1 MRASRRST
9 LPPSARTSTQR
20 HLQDAIDAKK
30 KADHEAPAKP
40 APVKR
45 EGSTSGAK
53 PRQVVNV
60 SDDDEDSTKQD
71 TEINTPNSKGGRGAA
86 AQPTPAAMY
95 AISRTPTDAELT
107 AHMKTLQAQARAAA
121 AAKGAPTTTKTE
133 RKHGLFS
140 RKVPGTNKVQ
150 RSPEGYLVR
159 RPPNGAARAVT
170 QPDRLGPSLPCRRR
184 SV

>member
-1 MRASRRST
+1 M
-9 LPPSARTSTQR
+9 
-20 HLQDAIDAKK
+20 QDAIDAKK
-30 KADHEAPAKP
+30 KADHEAPAKL

-60 SDDDEDSTKQD
+60 SDDEEDPTKPD
-71 TEINTPNSKGGRGAA
+71 TAFNTPNSKGGRGAA
-86 AQPTPAAMY
+86 AQRTPTLVY

-121 AAKGAPTTTKTE
+121 AAKGAPTTE
-133 RKHGLFS
+133 RRHGLFS
-140 RKVPGTNKVQ
+140 RKVTGTKEVK
-150 RSPEGYLVR
+150 RSAEGYLVR
-159 RPPNGAARAVT
+159 RPPYGAARDVT

>member
-1 MRASRRST
+1 VRASRRST
-9 LPPSARTSTQR
+9 LPPSARTSTQG

-30 KADHEAPAKP
+30 KADHEAPAKL
-40 APVKR
+40 APDKR

-60 SDDDEDSTKQD
+60 SDDDEDPTKPD
-71 TEINTPNSKGGRGAA
+71 TGFHTPNSKGGRGAA
-86 AQPTPAAMY
+86 AQRTPPPMY

-121 AAKGAPTTTKTE
+121 AAKGAPKKE
-133 RKHGLFS
+133 RRHGLFS
-140 RKVPGTNKVQ
+140 RKVTGTKEVR
-150 RSPEGYLVR
+150 RSAEGYLVR
-159 RPPNGAARAVT
+159 RPPYCAARDVT

>member
-1 MRASRRST
+1 VRASRRST
-9 LPPSARTSTQR
+9 LPLSARTSTQG

-30 KADHEAPAKP
+30 KADHEAPAKL

-86 AQPTPAAMY
+86 AQRTPTPMY
-95 AISRTPTDAELT
+95 AISRTPTDAELNG
-107 AHMKTLQAQARAAA
+107 HMKTLQTQARAAA
-121 AAKGAPTTTKTE
+121 AAKGAPTTE

-140 RKVPGTNKVQ
+140 RKVAGTNKVQ

-170 QPDRLGPSLPCRRR
+170 QPDRLGPSLPCRGR

>member
-1 MRASRRST
+1 VRASRRST
-9 LPPSARTSTQR
+9 LPPSARTSAQG

-30 KADHEAPAKP
+30 KADHEAPAKL

-53 PRQVVNV
+53 PRQVVTV
-60 SDDDEDSTKQD
+60 SDDDEDATKQD
-71 TEINTPNSKGGRGAA
+71 TEFNTPNSKGGRGAA
-86 AQPTPAAMY
+86 AQRTPTLMY

-107 AHMKTLQAQARAAA
+107 AHMKTLQAHARAAA
-121 AAKGAPTTTKTE
+121 AAKGAPTPE
-133 RKHGLFS
+133 RRHGLFS
-140 RKVPGTNKVQ
+140 RKVTGTNKVN
-150 RSPEGYLVR
+150 RSAEGYLVR
-159 RPPNGAARAVT
+159 RPPYGAARDVT

>member
-1 MRASRRST
+1 VRASRRST
-9 LPPSARTSTQR
+9 LPPSARTSTQG

-30 KADHEAPAKP
+30 KADHEAPAKL
-40 APVKR
+40 ARDKR

-60 SDDDEDSTKQD
+60 SDDEEDTGF
-71 TEINTPNSKGGRGAA
+71 NTPNSKGGRGAA
-86 AQPTPAAMY
+86 AQRTPPAMY

-121 AAKGAPTTTKTE
+121 AAKGAPKKE
-133 RKHGLFS
+133 RRHGLFS
-140 RKVPGTNKVQ
+140 RKVTGTKEVR
-150 RSPEGYLVR
+150 RSAEGYLVR
-159 RPPNGAARAVT
+159 RPPYCAARDVT

>member
-1 MRASRRST
+1 M
-9 LPPSARTSTQR
+9 
-20 HLQDAIDAKK
+20 QDAIDAKK
-30 KADHEAPAKP
+30 KADHEAPAKL
-40 APVKR
+40 APDKR

-60 SDDDEDSTKQD
+60 SDDDEDATN
-71 TEINTPNSKGGRGAA
+71 TGFNTPNSKGGRGAA
-86 AQPTPAAMY
+86 AQRTPPPIY

-121 AAKGAPTTTKTE
+121 AAKGAPTTE
-133 RKHGLFS
+133 RRPERRHGLFS
-140 RKVPGTNKVQ
+140 RKVTGTNKVQ
-150 RSPEGYLVR
+150 RSAEGYLVR
-159 RPPNGAARAVT
+159 RPPYGAARDVT

>member
-1 MRASRRST
+1 M
-9 LPPSARTSTQR
+9 PPSARTSPQG
-20 HLQDAIDAKK
+20 HLQDAIDAKT

-60 SDDDEDSTKQD
+60 SDDEDDTPQQD
-71 TEINTPNSKGGRGAA
+71 GQYNTPNSKGGRVAA
-86 AQPTPAAMY
+86 AQ
-95 AISRTPTDAELT
+95 RTPTAVYTISRIPTDTELND
-107 AHMKTLQAQARAAA
+107 HMKKLQAQARTAA
-121 AAKGAPTTTKTE
+121 AAKGAPTTE
-133 RKHGLFS
+133 RRHGLFS
-140 RKVPGTNKVQ
+140 HKVPGTKRVE
-150 RSPEGYLVR
+150 RSADGYLVR
-159 RPPNGAARAVT
+159 RPPCGAARAVT

>member
-53 PRQVVNV
+53 PQQVVNV
-60 SDDDEDSTKQD
+60 SDDDEDTKNQD
-71 TEINTPNSKGGRGAA
+71 GQYNTPNSKGGRGAA
-86 AQPTPAAMY
+86 AQRTPTPMY
-95 AISRTPTDAELT
+95 TISRTPTDAELNG
-107 AHMKTLQAQARAAA
+107 HMKRLQVQARAAA
-121 AAKGAPTTTKTE
+121 AAKGAPTTE

-140 RKVPGTNKVQ
+140 RKVTGTKEVR
-150 RSPEGYLVR
+150 RSAEGYLVR
-159 RPPNGAARAVT
+159 RPPYGAARDVT